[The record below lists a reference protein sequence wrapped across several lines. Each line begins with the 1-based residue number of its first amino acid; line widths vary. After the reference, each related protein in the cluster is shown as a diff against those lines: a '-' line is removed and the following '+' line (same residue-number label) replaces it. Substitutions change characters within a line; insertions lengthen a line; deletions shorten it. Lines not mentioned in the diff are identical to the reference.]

1 MSIELERAKEIA
13 ILRALGLRPRQMRV
27 LIMAQTGILG
37 LAAGV
42 FAIPLGIIMAA
53 LLIFVINVRSFGWSM
68 DLVVAPN
75 PLLTGIALALG
86 AAILAGVYPAT
97 RATRFGLATQLREE

>member
-1 MSIELERAKEIA
+1 
-13 ILRALGLRPRQMRV
+13 
-27 LIMAQTGILG
+27 
-37 LAAGV
+37 
-42 FAIPLGIIMAA
+42 
-53 LLIFVINVRSFGWSM
+53 
-68 DLVVAPN
+68 LVVAPN